1 VSDTKA
7 TTPPTVW
14 VVTVPLALVRDTAG
28 RTHHLYHGE
37 PLRPDSAPEDV
48 ERLHGLGFI
57 RAAT

>member
-1 VSDTKA
+1 MSTKQ
-7 TTPPTVW
+7 TTSVPTVW

-28 RTHHLYHGE
+28 RTHHQYHGE

-57 RAAT
+57 RPAT